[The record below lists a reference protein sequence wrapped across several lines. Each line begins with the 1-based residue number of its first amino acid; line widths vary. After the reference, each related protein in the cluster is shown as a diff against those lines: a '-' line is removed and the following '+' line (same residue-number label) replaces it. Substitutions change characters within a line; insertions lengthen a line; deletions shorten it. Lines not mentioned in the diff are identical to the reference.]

1 MNVFTGILKERLK
14 TPITN
19 REEQQGFRQNRST
32 TDAIFIIKQL
42 KEKSIEF
49 NTPAYVCFIDLTK
62 AFDRV
67 RLSDIINIL
76 IAKETQDTIVR
87 AVRSLNMNH
96 MT

>member
-1 MNVFTGILKERLK
+1 MKVFTGILKKRLE
-14 TPITN
+14 TQLTN
-19 REEQQGFRQNRST
+19 REEQQGFRRKRST

-67 RLSDIINIL
+67 RLSEIPTPGSIRQGD
-76 IAKETQDTIVR
+76 
-87 AVRSLNMNH
+87 SLNPFL
-96 MT
+96 